1 MYKVLAGLLFLVICY
16 GAVIAPA
23 KAQLPNTNMGRFVH
37 QPGDNQYTD
46 QTQAERHGSPAPIY
60 RQQVIPQQAC
70 GAQTTS
76 SSSAYVPTPKPVRPD
91 ISLLPIVADEPVKP
105 AGFPPLPD
113 RLDLPV
119 SSGWTRDASWVAQGP
134 RAGASA
140 GAPMLPDISKPTGMK
155 EHYLHYQPGAFQTV
169 QERLQAHPGGGTSN
183 GADITGPAYAHV
195 PTAVPA
201 RRGYGDYY
209 NVNTNNAAAVPMS
222 GTAQAIRQL
231 GREPR
236 LGNDAVAQPEAP
248 QTVAVNQSTTEDL
261 SLQDDEFTKQQPQGQ
276 NNMAKQMGR
285 QLMYAGMRTIYTGA
299 AMGASMAL
307 YR

>member
-1 MYKVLAGLLFLVICY
+1 VYKVLAGLLFLVICY
-16 GAVIAPA
+16 GAVNAPA

-46 QTQAERHGSPAPIY
+46 QTQAERHGSPAPVY
-60 RQQVIPQQAC
+60 RQQVMPQQAS

-76 SSSAYVPTPKPVRPD
+76 SSSAYVPTPKPIRPD

-119 SSGWTRDASWVAQGP
+119 SSGWTRDAAWVAQAP

-140 GAPMLPDISKPTGMK
+140 GGQMLPDISKPTGMK
-155 EHYLHYQPGAFQTV
+155 EHYLHYQPGAFQSM
-169 QERLQAHPGGGTSN
+169 QERLQARPGGGSSS
-183 GADITGPAYAHV
+183 GADVNSGPAYIHA
-195 PTAVPA
+195 PTNVPA
-201 RRGYGDYY
+201 RGRANDSY
-209 NVNTNNAAAVPMS
+209 NVNTAAVPIS

-236 LGNDAVAQPEAP
+236 LGNDAVTQPEAP

-261 SLQDDEFTKQQPQGQ
+261 SLQDDEFAKQQPQGQ

-299 AMGASMAL
+299 SMGASMAL